1 MGGWLICFLPAD
13 RTCPGGFVH
22 GVGRPLCF
30 FPIAGTMAGDEPTPE
45 AMTMPD
51 APEQLHTTLR
61 TIADYAI
68 SDADIEAV
76 AGAVDAARGRLSKLR
91 ADIESSEEPAAVF
104 STPAGGLDS

>member
-1 MGGWLICFLPAD
+1 MGHVQEDSFI
-13 RTCPGGFVH
+13 

-51 APEQLHTTLR
+51 APEQLHASLR
-61 TIADYAI
+61 TIADYAGFAI

-76 AGAVDAARGRLSKLR
+76 AGPVDAARGRLSKLS